1 VTVQLSVTITVTT
14 SDHQRYVITDHPHPD
29 VINIVEEEYDAY
41 NRKWEEVGYL
51 RTISV
56 RNLETIY
63 DAVKKVKE
71 IRDSTTTEE

>member
-1 VTVQLSVTITVTT
+1 VQLSVTITVTT

-29 VINIVEEEYDAY
+29 VINIVEEEYDSY